1 MNDEEYGAKNYPA
14 QNTFPIVM
22 KKIRHHINN
31 TYEITG
37 PSVLK
42 QELPIEAFCLRAKF
56 RFFIFHGFVLGSLID
71 LTYYRIAKNLLN
83 LPISQKSQFRRPYPQ
98 AAT

>member
-1 MNDEEYGAKNYPA
+1 MNDEEYGAKNYTA

-37 PSVLK
+37 PSLLK
-42 QELPIEAFCLRAKF
+42 QELPIEASCPRAKF
-56 RFFIFHGFVLGSLID
+56 
-71 LTYYRIAKNLLN
+71 
-83 LPISQKSQFRRPYPQ
+83 
-98 AAT
+98 